1 MATYNYARD
10 FVQYLFM
17 NETNFTDDLI
27 CAHHVMMRG
36 FNIYGLMF
44 IIIFIELGN
53 IIFIKYMISLNN
65 ITHTAVMSP
74 PMDYTCAM

>member
-53 IIFIKYMISLNN
+53 IIYILN
-65 ITHTAVMSP
+65 T
-74 PMDYTCAM
+74 

>member
-10 FVQYLFM
+10 FIQYLFM

-27 CAHHVMMRG
+27 CEDHVMMRG

-53 IIFIKYMISLNN
+53 IIYIY
-65 ITHTAVMSP
+65 
-74 PMDYTCAM
+74 